1 MTMWRLELLR
11 LWRTHRW
18 LGLLASYLV
27 FGIGMPVLTRY
38 QDALFEGAG
47 GEITVIVPPPTPPDG
62 ITAYVSQV
70 SQLGL
75 LVSVVIAAAALAF
88 DARPEWSA
96 FLRTRATP
104 AAIVLPKFAVNAAAV
119 AVSFV
124 LGALAAWLGT
134 VVLLGAVPWTGML
147 AGIAYGALYLTFA
160 VAVVVLAAGVVRST
174 IGTAAVAL
182 AVLIAIPIAGTVVD
196 PIERWLPSHLL
207 GSLTALASGDE
218 ASGFLR
224 AAVVTVLAGAV
235 AVWVGI
241 ALAARREA

>member
-1 MTMWRLELLR
+1 MTVWRLELLR

-38 QDALFEGAG
+38 QDALFERAG

-62 ITAYVSQV
+62 IAAYVGQV
-70 SQLGL
+70 TQLGL

-104 AAIVLPKFAVNAAAV
+104 AAIVLPKLAVNVAAV
-119 AVSFV
+119 VVSFV

-134 VVLLGAVPWTGML
+134 VVLLGAVPWAGML
-147 AGIAYGALYLTFA
+147 AGIAYGALYLAFA

-182 AVLIAIPIAGTVVD
+182 AVLIAIPIAGSVVD
-196 PIERWLPSHLL
+196 PLERWLPSHLV
-207 GSLTALASGDE
+207 GSLTALAAGAE
-218 ASGFLR
+218 ASDFLR
-224 AAVVTVLAGAV
+224 AAVVTVLAAAAV
-235 AVWVGI
+235 VWAGI
-241 ALAARREA
+241 VLAARREA